1 MEWRTVKVEI
11 GRRESQGYMTKQEET
26 ARENVQGPLEIY
38 CFGLHRFS
46 HGLAIKTSDKHV
58 TQRSYQQAGVLVDPL
73 KVMPCEASK
82 ECHPL
87 LMIGASY
94 PCHHIFVL
102 RRGEHVQSQFF
113 I

>member
-1 MEWRTVKVEI
+1 VKVEI
-11 GRRESQGYMTKQEET
+11 GKRESQGYMTKQEET
-26 ARENVQGPLEIY
+26 ARENVHVPLANY
-38 CFGLHRFS
+38 CFKLHRFS

-73 KVMPCEASK
+73 KLVPCEASK

-94 PCHHIFVL
+94 PCHQHFL
-102 RRGEHVQSQFF
+102 F
-113 I
+113 